1 MKALQQILYS
11 PTAKSFEWELKRPAS
26 TEKQIT
32 AAVNWI
38 LSDVQQSPLC
48 VKKFG
53 WLEQALNYVFQA
65 VILK

>member
-1 MKALQQILYS
+1 MLYS

-26 TEKQIT
+26 TEKLIT

-38 LSDVQQSPLC
+38 LSDVQQSPEWMKNCTDISQCC

-53 WLEQALNYVFQA
+53 WLEQALN
-65 VILK
+65 

>member
-1 MKALQQILYS
+1 MKALQQMLYS

-38 LSDVQQSPLC
+38 LSDVQQSPEWMKNC
-48 VKKFG
+48 TDIHSV
-53 WLEQALNYVFQA
+53 V
-65 VILK
+65 LKSLGG

>member
-1 MKALQQILYS
+1 MLYS

-38 LSDVQQSPLC
+38 LSDVQQSPEWMKTAQTSHS
-48 VKKFG
+48 V
-53 WLEQALNYVFQA
+53 V
-65 VILK
+65 LKSLGG